1 MNKFNAFILGFF
13 IAIIDYS
20 ISLYQQLRF
29 NNNNSKS
36 VLVEEGNISPFEFDI
51 QFEIIT
57 STIIPDL
64 LFIFA
69 GSFLIY
75 YPVSIFRKNT
85 LYKNFVVVFSII
97 LLISLYGKY
106 TF

>member
-1 MNKFNAFILGFF
+1 MKKFSASILGFLV
-13 IAIIDYS
+13 ALIDYS
-20 ISLYQQLRF
+20 ISLYQQLRLI
-29 NNNNSKS
+29 NNKSKS
-36 VLVEEGNISPFEFDI
+36 VLVKEENVSPFEFDL
-51 QFEIIT
+51 QLDIIT
-57 STIIPDL
+57 STIVPDL

-85 LYKNFVVVFSII
+85 LYKNFVIVFSIL

-106 TF
+106 GF

>member
-1 MNKFNAFILGFF
+1 MKKFNAFVLGFF

-20 ISLYQQLRF
+20 ISLYHQFRLI
-29 NNNNSKS
+29 NNNSKS
-36 VLVEEGNISPFEFDI
+36 VLVEEENISPFEFDM

-57 STIIPDL
+57 TTIITDL
-64 LFIFA
+64 IFIFV
-69 GSFLIY
+69 GSFLLY

-106 TF
+106 TL

>member
-1 MNKFNAFILGFF
+1 MKKFNAFILVFF

-20 ISLYQQLRF
+20 ISLYYQLRLI
-29 NNNNSKS
+29 NNNIKS
-36 VLVEEGNISPFEFDI
+36 VLVEEENISPFEFDM

-57 STIIPDL
+57 STIITDL
-64 LFIFA
+64 IFVFA

-85 LYKNFVVVFSII
+85 SYKNFVVVFSII